1 MKIVGVGCPND
12 HGDTV
17 TFDNAPTGPGWM
29 TAGGGWTGNG
39 CDGSTLWTMDPNGNQ
54 PVPSTLTWRFS
65 AAGAARCTLAVFVP
79 TLNALG
85 VSDYSVSV
93 GPPGAS
99 RVVAAVP
106 VRQSA
111 EAGQWLTL
119 GTFPLS
125 GPSLEITTAPMPAAR
140 GPGHHGAVAA
150 SAARA
155 VCTS

>member
-1 MKIVGVGCPND
+1 
-12 HGDTV
+12 
-17 TFDNAPTGPGWM
+17 M
-29 TAGGGWTGNG
+29 TAGGGWTGDG

-65 AAGAARCTLAVFVP
+65 PTGAARCTLAVFVP

-99 RVVAAVP
+99 QVVTTVP

-125 GPSLEITTAPMPAAR
+125 GPSLEITTAPMPAAP